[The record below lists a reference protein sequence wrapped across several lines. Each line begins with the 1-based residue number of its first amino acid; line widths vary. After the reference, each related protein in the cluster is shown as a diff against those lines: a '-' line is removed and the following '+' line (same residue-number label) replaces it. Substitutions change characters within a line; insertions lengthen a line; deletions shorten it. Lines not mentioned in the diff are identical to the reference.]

1 MRMQLS
7 RLTDTRVCSGERI
20 ADCHCFMPAPTKFSI
35 IVAFA
40 ALYLIWGS
48 TYLGIRF
55 AIETIPPFLMA
66 GTRFLMAGVIM
77 YAIAWS
83 QGIGKSNWMNWRTSL
98 IIGAC
103 LLLGG
108 NGGVTMS
115 EKYIDSGLAALI
127 VAVVP
132 IYIVVLG
139 WATGMTPKPMPI
151 LWLGLVG
158 GFIGVGILLAPALR
172 FSSNNGRHPAIG
184 MSILLVSSFIWSAG
198 SLYSRTAKHA
208 ASPFLTAA
216 QQMLCGGLL
225 LLFAGVATGET
236 RRFNPSSISILSV
249 ASFVYLVIIGAVV
262 GYTAYIWLLRH
273 CDPAKVAT
281 YAYVNPIV
289 AVLLGAAFAGETL
302 TMRTLIAAAVI
313 IGSVA
318 LIITAQQLRARVEPA
333 LSAAFE
339 PAD

>member
-1 MRMQLS
+1 MS
-7 RLTDTRVCSGERI
+7 
-20 ADCHCFMPAPTKFSI
+20 APKRSLVI
-35 IVAFA
+35 IAFA

-55 AIETIPPFLMA
+55 SIQTIPPFLMA
-66 GTRFLMAGVIM
+66 GTRFVLAGMIM

-83 QGIGKSNWMNWRTSL
+83 QGIVEANWRNWRTSL

-108 NGGVTMS
+108 NGGVTIS

-127 VAVVP
+127 VAIVP
-132 IYIVVLG
+132 IYIVLLG
-139 WATGMTPKPMPI
+139 WLTGMAPRPTPIM
-151 LWLGLVG
+151 WMGLAG
-158 GFIGVGILLAPALR
+158 GFIGVGILFGPGLHVQSTA
-172 FSSNNGRHPAIG
+172 GRNPAIG
-184 MSILLVSSFIWSAG
+184 ISILLVTSFIWSAG
-198 SLYSRTAKHA
+198 SLYSRAAKHA

-216 QQMLCGGLL
+216 QQMICGGILL
-225 LLFAGVATGET
+225 LIAGVITGELP
-236 RRFNPSSISILSV
+236 RFHPDSVSLLS
-249 ASFVYLVIIGAVV
+249 AGSFIYLVLVGAVI

-289 AVLLGAAFAGETL
+289 AVLLGTLFAGETV
-302 TMRTLIAAAVI
+302 TVRTFIAAALI

-318 LIITAQQLRARVEPA
+318 LIITAQQLRARVAPA
-333 LSAAFE
+333 LRPALE

>member
-1 MRMQLS
+1 M
-7 RLTDTRVCSGERI
+7 
-20 ADCHCFMPAPTKFSI
+20 ADCHSFMPAPTKIRI
-35 IVAFA
+35 IAAFA

-55 AIETIPPFLMA
+55 AIETMPPFLMA
-66 GTRFLMAGVIM
+66 GSRFLIAGIIM

-83 QGIGKSNWMNWRTSL
+83 QGITKSTWANWRTSL

-103 LLLGG
+103 LLLAG
-108 NGGVTMS
+108 NGGVTIS
-115 EKYIDSGLAALI
+115 EQYIDSGLAALI
-127 VAVVP
+127 VAIVP

-139 WATGMTPKPMPI
+139 WVAGIAPRPTPI
-151 LWLGLVG
+151 VWLGLVG
-158 GFIGVGILLAPALR
+158 GFVGVGILLGPALR
-172 FSSNNGRHPAIG
+172 LSSNGGRHPAIG

-198 SLYSRTAKHA
+198 SLYSRASKHA

-225 LLFAGVATGET
+225 LLLASFATGET
-236 RRFNPSSISILSV
+236 RRFHPNSMSILSL
-249 ASFVYLVIIGAVV
+249 ASFAYLVIIGAVV

-289 AVLLGAAFAGETL
+289 AVLLGAAFAGEAVT
-302 TMRTLIAAAVI
+302 TRTLVAAALI

-318 LIITAQQLRARVEPA
+318 LVITAQQLRLRAEPQI
-333 LSAAFE
+333 SAAVT

>member
-1 MRMQLS
+1 MAAS
-7 RLTDTRVCSGERI
+7 RKI
-20 ADCHCFMPAPTKFSI
+20 WI

-66 GTRFLMAGVIM
+66 GTRFLIAGLIM

-83 QGIGKSNWMNWRTSL
+83 QGIGRSSWANWRTSL

-108 NGGVTMS
+108 NGGVTIS
-115 EKYIDSGLAALI
+115 EKYIDSGLAAVV

-132 IYIVVLG
+132 IYIVVIG
-139 WATGMTPKPMPI
+139 WATGMAPRPTPI
-151 LWLGLVG
+151 VWLGLVG
-158 GFIGVGILLAPALR
+158 GFVGVGILFGPALR
-172 FSSNNGRHPAIG
+172 FSSSDGSHPAIG
-184 MSILLVSSFIWSAG
+184 MSILLVSSFIWSTG
-198 SLYSRTAKHA
+198 SLYSRAAKHA

-216 QQMLCGGLL
+216 QQMICGGVLL
-225 LLFAGVATGET
+225 LLTGVLTGEL
-236 RRFNPSSISILSV
+236 RRFYPESMSILSV
-249 ASFVYLVIIGAVV
+249 ASFAYLVIIGAVV

-289 AVLLGAAFAGETL
+289 AVLLGAVFAGETL
-302 TMRTLIAAAVI
+302 SMRTLVAASLI

-318 LIITAQQLRARVEPA
+318 LVITAQQLMGRIEPQI
-333 LSAAFE
+333 SAAIA

>member
-1 MRMQLS
+1 M
-7 RLTDTRVCSGERI
+7 
-20 ADCHCFMPAPTKFSI
+20 ADCHSFMAAPTKIRI

-66 GTRFLMAGVIM
+66 GSRFLIAGIIM

-83 QGIGKSNWMNWRTSL
+83 QGIGKSTWTNWRTSL

-103 LLLGG
+103 LIFGG
-108 NGGVTMS
+108 NGGVTVS

-127 VAVVP
+127 VAIVP
-132 IYIVVLG
+132 IYIVVLS
-139 WATGMTPKPMPI
+139 WAAGIAPRPTPI
-151 LWLGLVG
+151 VWLGLLG
-158 GFIGVGILLAPALR
+158 GFVGVGVLLGPALR
-172 FSSNNGRHPAIG
+172 LSSNGGRHPAIG

-198 SLYSRTAKHA
+198 SIYSRTSKHA

-225 LLFAGVATGET
+225 LLLASFATGET
-236 RRFNPSSISILSV
+236 RRFHPNAMSILSL
-249 ASFVYLVIIGAVV
+249 ASFAYLVIIGAVV

-289 AVLLGAAFAGETL
+289 AVLLGAAFAGESL
-302 TMRTLIAAAVI
+302 TMRTLVAAPLI

-318 LIITAQQLRARVEPA
+318 LVITAQQLRLRAEPQI
-333 LSAAFE
+333 SAAVT

>member
-1 MRMQLS
+1 MAASKR
-7 RLTDTRVCSGERI
+7 TIV
-20 ADCHCFMPAPTKFSI
+20 

-40 ALYLIWGS
+40 ALYVIWGS

-66 GTRFLMAGVIM
+66 GARFVLAGVIM

-83 QGIGKSNWMNWRTSL
+83 QGITKSSWANWRTSL

-103 LLLGG
+103 LLLAG
-108 NGGVTMS
+108 NGGVTIS

-127 VAVVP
+127 VAIVP
-132 IYIVVLG
+132 IYIVLLG
-139 WATGMTPKPMPI
+139 WMTGMAPKPTPI
-151 LWLGLVG
+151 MWLALVG
-158 GFIGVGILLAPALR
+158 GFVGVGILFGPALH
-172 FSSNNGRHPAIG
+172 FSSNDARHPAIG
-184 MSILLVSSFIWSAG
+184 ISILLVSSFIWSAG
-198 SLYSRTAKHA
+198 SLYSRVAKHA

-216 QQMLCGGLL
+216 QQMLCGGML
-225 LLFAGVATGET
+225 LLFVGIATGEL
-236 RRFNPSSISILSV
+236 RRLHLGSISMLSV
-249 ASFVYLVIIGAVV
+249 ASFIYLVIIGAVV

-273 CDPAKVAT
+273 CEPAKVAT

-289 AVLLGAAFAGETL
+289 AVLLGTLFAGETV
-302 TMRTLIAAAVI
+302 TMRTLIAAALI

-318 LIITAQQLRARVEPA
+318 LVITAQQLRSKAEPPVSVA
-333 LSAAFE
+333 LE

>member
-1 MRMQLS
+1 MAASKR
-7 RLTDTRVCSGERI
+7 TIV
-20 ADCHCFMPAPTKFSI
+20 

-40 ALYLIWGS
+40 ALYVIWGS

-66 GTRFLMAGVIM
+66 GARFVLAGVIM

-83 QGIGKSNWMNWRTSL
+83 QGIGKSSWANWRTSL

-103 LLLGG
+103 LLLAG
-108 NGGVTMS
+108 NGGVTIS

-127 VAVVP
+127 VAIVP
-132 IYIVVLG
+132 IYIVLLG
-139 WATGMTPKPMPI
+139 WMTGMAPKPTPLM
-151 LWLGLVG
+151 WLALVG
-158 GFIGVGILLAPALR
+158 GFVGVGILFGPVLR
-172 FSSNNGRHPAIG
+172 FSSNDGQHPAIG
-184 MSILLVSSFIWSAG
+184 ISILLVSSFIWSAG
-198 SLYSRTAKHA
+198 SLYSRVAKHA

-216 QQMLCGGLL
+216 QQMLCGGML
-225 LLFAGVATGET
+225 LLFVGIATGEL
-236 RRFNPSSISILSV
+236 RRLHLGSISMLSV
-249 ASFVYLVIIGAVV
+249 ASFIYLVIIGAVV

-273 CDPAKVAT
+273 CEPAKVAT

-289 AVLLGAAFAGETL
+289 AVLLGTLFAGETV
-302 TMRTLIAAAVI
+302 TMRTLIAAALI

-318 LIITAQQLRARVEPA
+318 LVITAQQLRSRAEPPVSVA
-333 LSAAFE
+333 LE

>member
-1 MRMQLS
+1 M
-7 RLTDTRVCSGERI
+7 T
-20 ADCHCFMPAPTKFSI
+20 DCHCFMAAPTKIRI

-55 AIETIPPFLMA
+55 AIETVPPFLMA
-66 GTRFLMAGVIM
+66 GTRFLIAGVIM
-77 YAIAWS
+77 YGIAWL
-83 QGIGKSNWMNWRTSL
+83 QGIGKSNWANWRTSL

-103 LLLGG
+103 LVLGG
-108 NGGVTMS
+108 NGGVTVS

-139 WATGMTPKPMPI
+139 WASGIAPRPTPI
-151 LWLGLVG
+151 VWLGLVG
-158 GFIGVGILLAPALR
+158 GFVGVGVLLGPALR
-172 FSSNNGRHPAIG
+172 FSSNGGRHPAIG
-184 MSILLVSSFIWSAG
+184 MAILLVSSFIWSAG

-225 LLFAGVATGET
+225 LLLASFATGET
-236 RRFNPSSISILSV
+236 RRFHPGSMSILSL
-249 ASFVYLVIIGAVV
+249 ASFAYLVIIGAVV
-262 GYTAYIWLLRH
+262 GYTAYIWLLRN

-302 TMRTLIAAAVI
+302 TMRTLVAAALI

-318 LIITAQQLRARVEPA
+318 MVITAQQLRARLEPA
-333 LSAAFE
+333 FSATVA

>member
-1 MRMQLS
+1 M
-7 RLTDTRVCSGERI
+7 
-20 ADCHCFMPAPTKFSI
+20 AAPTKIRI

-66 GTRFLMAGVIM
+66 GSRFLIAGIIM

-83 QGIGKSNWMNWRTSL
+83 QGIGKSTWTNWRTSL

-103 LLLGG
+103 LILGG
-108 NGGVTMS
+108 NGGVTVS
-115 EKYIDSGLAALI
+115 EKYIDSGLAAVI
-127 VAVVP
+127 VAIVP
-132 IYIVVLG
+132 IYIVMLG
-139 WATGMTPKPMPI
+139 WAAGIAPRPTPI
-151 LWLGLVG
+151 VWLGLVG
-158 GFIGVGILLAPALR
+158 GFVGVGVLLGPALR
-172 FSSNNGRHPAIG
+172 LSSNGGRHPAIG

-198 SLYSRTAKHA
+198 SIYSRTSIHA

-225 LLFAGVATGET
+225 LLLASFATGET
-236 RRFNPSSISILSV
+236 RRFHPNDMSMLSL

-289 AVLLGAAFAGETL
+289 AVLLGAAFAGESL
-302 TMRTLIAAAVI
+302 TMRTLVAAALI

-318 LIITAQQLRARVEPA
+318 LVITAQQLRLRAEPQIG
-333 LSAAFE
+333 AAVT

>member
-1 MRMQLS
+1 M
-7 RLTDTRVCSGERI
+7 
-20 ADCHCFMPAPTKFSI
+20 ADCHCFMPAPTKFWI
-35 IVAFA
+35 ILAFA

-66 GTRFLMAGVIM
+66 GARVLIAGLIM
-77 YAIAWS
+77 YSIAWS
-83 QGIGKSNWMNWRTSL
+83 QGIGQSTWQNWRTSL

-108 NGGVTMS
+108 NGGVTIS

-127 VAVVP
+127 VATVP

-139 WATGMTPKPMPI
+139 WASGMAPRPTPI
-151 LWLGLVG
+151 VWLGLAG
-158 GFIGVGILLAPALR
+158 GFIGVGILLGPALR
-172 FSSNNGRHPAIG
+172 LSSNDGRHPAIG

-216 QQMLCGGLL
+216 QQMLCGGALL
-225 LLFAGVATGET
+225 LLAGIVT
-236 RRFNPSSISILSV
+236 RELPRFHPSFISMLSL

-273 CDPAKVAT
+273 CEPAKVAT

-289 AVLLGAAFAGETL
+289 AVLLGALFAGETL
-302 TMRTLIAAAVI
+302 TIRTLIAAGLI

-318 LIITAQQLRARVEPA
+318 LVITAQQLRARVEPPI
-333 LSAAFE
+333 SAALE
-339 PAD
+339 PT

>member
-1 MRMQLS
+1 M
-7 RLTDTRVCSGERI
+7 
-20 ADCHCFMPAPTKFSI
+20 ADCHSFMAAPTKIRI

-66 GTRFLMAGVIM
+66 GSRFLIAGIIM

-83 QGIGKSNWMNWRTSL
+83 QGIGKSTWTNWRTSL

-103 LLLGG
+103 LILGG
-108 NGGVTMS
+108 NGGVTVS

-127 VAVVP
+127 VAIVP
-132 IYIVVLG
+132 IYIVMLG
-139 WATGMTPKPMPI
+139 WAAGIAPRPTPI
-151 LWLGLVG
+151 VWLGLVG
-158 GFIGVGILLAPALR
+158 GFVGVGVLLGPVLR
-172 FSSNNGRHPAIG
+172 LSSNGGRHPAIG

-198 SLYSRTAKHA
+198 SLYSRTSKHA

-225 LLFAGVATGET
+225 LLLASFATGET
-236 RRFNPSSISILSV
+236 WRFHPNAMSILSL
-249 ASFVYLVIIGAVV
+249 ASFAYLVITGAVV

-289 AVLLGAAFAGETL
+289 AVLLGAAFAGESL
-302 TMRTLIAAAVI
+302 TMRTLVAAALI

-318 LIITAQQLRARVEPA
+318 LVITAQQLRLRAEPQI
-333 LSAAFE
+333 SAAVT